1 MERCMK
7 LKGKVV
13 AITGAAQGLGQAL
26 AQRCGEEGAQVV
38 VGDMNLEGAQETAR
52 MLPDAIAMK
61 LDVTDFADCEAFA
74 AAAIE
79 KYGRIDVLVS
89 NAGIVISGAIG
100 EFNPD
105 TWKKVIDVNLCGF
118 FNVAK
123 AVVPAFRKQ
132 RSGVIVQI
140 NSKSGKKGSA
150 KNSAYASSKFGGIGL
165 VESLALE
172 LAAENI
178 RVNAICPGN
187 MLDSP
192 LWVNSLYKQYAKN
205 QGITEAE
212 VRKKYEAQVPLGRG
226 CSYEDIANCMIFLA
240 SEDSSYMTGQA
251 INVTGGQQMQ
261 P

>member
-1 MERCMK
+1 MK

-26 AQRCGEEGAQVV
+26 AQRCSEEGAQVV

-105 TWKKVIDVNLCGF
+105 TWKKVVDVNLCGF

-123 AVVPAFRKQ
+123 AVAVSYTHLAGASSGTTGHKRCLLLRAGLFL
-132 RSGVIVQI
+132 RSGSMSVH
-140 NSKSGKKGSA
+140 S
-150 KNSAYASSKFGGIGL
+150 F
-165 VESLALE
+165 
-172 LAAENI
+172 
-178 RVNAICPGN
+178 R
-187 MLDSP
+187 
-192 LWVNSLYKQYAKN
+192 
-205 QGITEAE
+205 T
-212 VRKKYEAQVPLGRG
+212 
-226 CSYEDIANCMIFLA
+226 
-240 SEDSSYMTGQA
+240 
-251 INVTGGQQMQ
+251 
-261 P
+261 